1 MEITDIDSCD
11 VLVIGGGGAGLRA
24 AITSREAG
32 ADVILV
38 AKSRVD
44 FNSNTVIAAGSFAV
58 PSGWFDS
65 EDNPEIHTAD
75 TIAGGRFVND
85 QKLVALISS
94 EIGKQV
100 PFLEQCGVKLVKREP
115 SPGVKTSAPP
125 GHSRTRHISSQNGT
139 GKDFIVPM
147 RKYAQKIGVR
157 LAEKVQI
164 TRLFTSRRRFAAA
177 TGISEDNRILFFRAG
192 ALVLATGGF
201 GQAYL
206 NNDNAASATG
216 DGLVLAWQLG
226 VPVRDMEFVQF
237 YPTAA
242 GKRGNRLVL
251 YEGLVGRGAQF
262 KNSDG
267 DDILAKQGLT
277 DRASLTRDRITRA
290 LMSEI
295 ISGKGVDG
303 GIVLDLSEFPGP
315 IPRSLLSALETSAEK
330 REFVL
335 TPTTH
340 FCMGGIVINE
350 TTETEVP
357 GVFGAG
363 EICGGVHGANR
374 LAGNSLSEIFAAGE
388 VAGRNAAARSLNA
401 DQPEY
406 PGDEI
411 ATEVARLES
420 LMSEDGLNVRKLGR
434 TLKEVMWQK
443 VGIIRRGKTMEEAL
457 SQIEELKASSV
468 RITAE
473 NSRDLIR
480 LTEFKNMLLLSEMVC
495 RAALMRNESRGAHFR
510 EDNPQEETEWLKNII
525 IRNREGK
532 MTLETFDVL
541 FDRVPIR

>member
-24 AITSREAG
+24 AIASREAG

-85 QKLVALISS
+85 QKLVASISS

-164 TRLFTSRRRFAAA
+164 TRLFTSRGRFAAA

-315 IPRSLLSALETSAEK
+315 IPRSLLSASETSAEK

-340 FCMGGIVINE
+340 FCMGGIVIDE
-350 TTETEVP
+350 TMETEVP

-468 RITAE
+468 RITTE

-480 LTEFKNMLLLSEMVC
+480 LIEFKNMLLLSEMVC

>member
-226 VPVRDMEFVQF
+226 VP
-237 YPTAA
+237 
-242 GKRGNRLVL
+242 
-251 YEGLVGRGAQF
+251 
-262 KNSDG
+262 
-267 DDILAKQGLT
+267 
-277 DRASLTRDRITRA
+277 
-290 LMSEI
+290 
-295 ISGKGVDG
+295 
-303 GIVLDLSEFPGP
+303 
-315 IPRSLLSALETSAEK
+315 
-330 REFVL
+330 
-335 TPTTH
+335 
-340 FCMGGIVINE
+340 
-350 TTETEVP
+350 
-357 GVFGAG
+357 
-363 EICGGVHGANR
+363 
-374 LAGNSLSEIFAAGE
+374 
-388 VAGRNAAARSLNA
+388 
-401 DQPEY
+401 
-406 PGDEI
+406 
-411 ATEVARLES
+411 
-420 LMSEDGLNVRKLGR
+420 
-434 TLKEVMWQK
+434 
-443 VGIIRRGKTMEEAL
+443 
-457 SQIEELKASSV
+457 
-468 RITAE
+468 
-473 NSRDLIR
+473 
-480 LTEFKNMLLLSEMVC
+480 
-495 RAALMRNESRGAHFR
+495 
-510 EDNPQEETEWLKNII
+510 
-525 IRNREGK
+525 
-532 MTLETFDVL
+532 
-541 FDRVPIR
+541 